1 METQKPESIDSNR
14 TRLDSAA
21 NGADPNRTIAEG
33 DGVGGGGARLP
44 ETIGHYRI
52 LRLVGEGGMG
62 SVYLAEQENPHGIV
76 ALKVIKPGFA
86 NAEMLRRFEQEA
98 HALGRLQ
105 HPGIAQIYEA
115 GTADTGFGPQPYFAM
130 EFVAGLTLGDFV
142 EQRQL
147 NLRTRLEL
155 MAKVCDAVN
164 HAHQRG
170 LIHRDLK
177 PSNILVDSEGQPKI
191 LDFGVARVT
200 DSDAEMTRQTDV
212 GPHRHASLHE
222 SRAGA
227 GRHAGT

>member
-98 HALGRLQ
+98 NALGRLQ

-115 GTADTGFGPQPYFAM
+115 GTADSGFGPQPYFAM
-130 EFVAGLTLGDFV
+130 EFIAGQSLIEFAETSGLKI
-142 EQRQL
+142 QA
-147 NLRTRLEL
+147 RLEL
-155 MAKVCDAVN
+155 VAK
-164 HAHQRG
+164 
-170 LIHRDLK
+170 I
-177 PSNILVDSEGQPKI
+177 
-191 LDFGVARVT
+191 
-200 DSDAEMTRQTDV
+200 
-212 GPHRHASLHE
+212 
-222 SRAGA
+222 
-227 GRHAGT
+227 